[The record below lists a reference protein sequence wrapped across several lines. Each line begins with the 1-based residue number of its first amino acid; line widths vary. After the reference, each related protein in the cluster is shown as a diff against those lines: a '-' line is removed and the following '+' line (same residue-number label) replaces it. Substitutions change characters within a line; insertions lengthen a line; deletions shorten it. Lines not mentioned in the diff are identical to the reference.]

1 MTEERNRSRV
11 EIRHLLWPGFV
22 ALEGEVDGDS
32 GTESGWDY
40 ELGGLVGAAVH
51 ALTAQD
57 DFDTYN
63 FLLAVM
69 MRLSDWDF
77 GRMYRL
83 VRAATDIYIDAEDVK
98 QATTLLKELADK
110 RRAAAGKQE

>member
-22 ALEGEVDGDS
+22 ALEGEVDGES
-32 GTESGWDY
+32 KTESGWDY
-40 ELGGLVGAAVH
+40 ELGGLVGGAVL

-63 FLLAVM
+63 FLLAIM
-69 MRLSDWDF
+69 LCLSGWDR

-83 VRAATDIYIDAEDVK
+83 VSAATDIDIDDEDVE
-98 QATTLLKELADK
+98 QATTFLKKLADK